1 MQELFIPYSE
11 NIIIPS
17 IKWQQVFKLIDCGN
31 KNFKGRY
38 PKSCKQKSCRW
49 NQQQIQLEGV
59 NELNLDAVI
68 NKIGAKRPKLIA
80 LSFIP
85 LWIWEIPEHFFK
97 HLSIFFALIK
107 TH

>member
-1 MQELFIPYSE
+1 MATKIS
-11 NIIIPS
+11 
-17 IKWQQVFKLIDCGN
+17 
-31 KNFKGRY
+31 KGVIL
-38 PKSCKQKSCRW
+38 KVVCKKSCRW

-80 LSFIP
+80 LSFNP

>member
-38 PKSCKQKSCRW
+38 PKSCKQKKVVD
-49 NQQQIQLEGV
+49 E
-59 NELNLDAVI
+59 I
-68 NKIGAKRPKLIA
+68 NNKFNWRV
-80 LSFIP
+80 
-85 LWIWEIPEHFFK
+85 
-97 HLSIFFALIK
+97 
-107 TH
+107 